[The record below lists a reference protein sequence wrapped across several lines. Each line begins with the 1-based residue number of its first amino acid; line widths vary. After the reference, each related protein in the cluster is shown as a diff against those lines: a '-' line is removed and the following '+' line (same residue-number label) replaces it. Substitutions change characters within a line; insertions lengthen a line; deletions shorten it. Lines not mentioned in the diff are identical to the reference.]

1 MRVPSC
7 SGGWGG
13 VLESYNKKQAMWKY
27 CEKGE
32 TKNSNEV
39 GERKR
44 GKNQNVCDRRHDGDL
59 EQ

>member
-1 MRVPSC
+1 
-7 SGGWGG
+7 
-13 VLESYNKKQAMWKY
+13 MWKY
-27 CEKGE
+27 CEKRE

-44 GKNQNVCDRRHDGDL
+44 GTNQNVCDRRHDGDL